1 MLVWINKTEAFMKY
15 TEKEESLIEFI
26 KKLMPDGVAVAFSGG
41 VDSTLILKAAKD
53 ILDNEKNFSDEK
65 FYNERSDIKKDLK
78 LVAFTLN
85 TILNP
90 KNDLKIAKSIC
101 DDFGVKQV
109 VINVN
114 EIKNPKIL
122 SNDKMRC
129 YYCKNDLFSR
139 IFEEK
144 SKYSLKYVIDGS
156 NFDDKDNYRPGSIAA
171 KELGVISPLEECGFT
186 KNEVREFAKKLEIS
200 VANRASA
207 PCMLTR
213 YPYDTKVDFLQFDKI
228 EELEGK
234 IKSLGIYNVRVRVHG
249 DIARVE
255 VDKDKLAFLAEKI
268 NNLIPDF
275 ERAGFKYTTI
285 DARGFR
291 SGSMDE

>member
-1 MLVWINKTEAFMKY
+1 M
-15 TEKEESLIEFI
+15 
-26 KKLMPDGVAVAFSGG
+26 
-41 VDSTLILKAAKD
+41 
-53 ILDNEKNFSDEK
+53 
-65 FYNERSDIKKDLK
+65 
-78 LVAFTLN
+78 
-85 TILNP
+85 
-90 KNDLKIAKSIC
+90 
-101 DDFGVKQV
+101 
-109 VINVN
+109 
-114 EIKNPKIL
+114 
-122 SNDKMRC
+122 
-129 YYCKNDLFSR
+129 
-139 IFEEK
+139 
-144 SKYSLKYVIDGS
+144 
-156 NFDDKDNYRPGSIAA
+156 
-171 KELGVISPLEECGFT
+171 ISPLEECGFT

-213 YPYDTKVDFLQFDKI
+213 YPYDTKVDFSQFDKI